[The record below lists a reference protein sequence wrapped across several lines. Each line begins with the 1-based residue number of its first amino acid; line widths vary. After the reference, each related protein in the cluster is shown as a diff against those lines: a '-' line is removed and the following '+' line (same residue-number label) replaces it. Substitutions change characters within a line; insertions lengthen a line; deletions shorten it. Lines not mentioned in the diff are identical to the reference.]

1 MVLTKNVL
9 DSLLLTLLSMIV
21 TGIYVYLPDHIR
33 SIYSHLY
40 YYWAGER
47 PFISASLPSIS
58 SVFRET
64 STQTLGVMYETAKNA
79 AATATAPIAE
89 L

>member
-1 MVLTKNVL
+1 
-9 DSLLLTLLSMIV
+9 MIA
-21 TGIYVYLPDHIR
+21 TAIYVYLPDHVR

-47 PFISASLPSIS
+47 PFISSGLPSINAI
-58 SVFRET
+58 FRDGG
-64 STQTLGVMYETAKNA
+64 TQVVYETAKNA
-79 AATATAPIAE
+79 AAAAAAATPTLHE